1 MILYSNDFSAPIP
14 PQNLNLSMG
23 ATCTVA
29 AGANWDGLRGC
40 AKFTP
45 HVNPWQNYYAFG
57 PLGFTPTPIVYI
69 RYCVLFGSGLNYDNI
84 SGGFK
89 HLIVTR
95 TSGAGNRAINSLHS
109 YRQVNGRNQ
118 YQYMCANNVDTD
130 PPGSGGNAPPRYFEI
145 WNPDRPDLDQVGKWV
160 CFEVELDRLKNRY
173 CLYATT
179 RDGSWRD
186 ERVHEMQL
194 NDTTADF
201 GGIDILGLFNNGIV
215 TQDATMFFYLSDLII
230 ATEKIGP
237 PRNFVF
243 YAARDAIT
251 VGSRNY
257 NIDTTGTTSPDVA
270 LPIGATA
277 VEFSLTRG
285 SLPAGLRVGRLK
297 LELSFNGG
305 TTWDTKDYGGM
316 VIDGGVYLDGA
327 GQVVPVSTVLCDRLP
342 QPRNPLRRARVRLI
356 RNVAFRT
363 AIGVRVL

>member
-1 MILYSNDFSAPIP
+1 MILYNNDFSTPIP
-14 PQNLNLSMG
+14 AQNLNLSTG

-29 AGANWDGLRGC
+29 AGANWDGVRGC

-45 HVNPWQNYYAFG
+45 HINPWQNYYAFSS
-57 PLGFTPTPIVYI
+57 LAYTPTPVVYI
-69 RYCVLFGSGLNYDNI
+69 RYCVLFGPGLNYPNN

-95 TSGAGNRAINSLHS
+95 TSGTGNRAINSLHS
-109 YRQVNGRNQ
+109 YRQVNGSNQ
-118 YQYMCANNVDTD
+118 YQMMIANNVDTE
-130 PPGSGGNAPPRYFEI
+130 PPGNQGNPVQRYFEI

-201 GGIDILGLFNNGIV
+201 GGIDILGLLNEGIV

-237 PRNFVF
+237 PRGFVS

-251 VGSRNY
+251 APSRNY
-257 NIDTTGTTSPDVA
+257 SIGETVSPDVA

-285 SLPAGLRVGRLK
+285 SLPEGLRIGRLK
-297 LELSFNGG
+297 LELSFDGA
-305 TTWDTKDYGGM
+305 TTWDTKDYGSM